1 MPLIKNDEDR
11 IVFFEK
17 KGFRSHRMKLFYL
30 GEKVNNR
37 KEQNFESD
45 EFLFGFCVEI
55 KYRIDSW
62 NYNCIQKLTLHNCTQ
77 VHYGYTE
84 LGAVQP
90 LTKIAFESD
99 VHSTGFN
106 AEIKDIES
114 VKIKIENKRYKKY
127 REY

>member
-1 MPLIKNDEDR
+1 MPFIKNDEDR

-37 KEQNFESD
+37 KEQNIES
-45 EFLFGFCVEI
+45 EGLEFGFCVEI
-55 KYRIDSW
+55 KYKRDSW
-62 NYNCIQKLTLHNCTQ
+62 NYKYIQKAVLHNCTQ

-84 LGAVQP
+84 MGTIQP

-99 VHSTGFN
+99 IHSTGFSG
-106 AEIKDIES
+106 EIKDIES
-114 VKIKIENKRYKKY
+114 VNIKIENKRHKEY
-127 REY
+127 RE